1 MSLMYSDLILS
12 LRVSWPLGF
21 IFIRSACVKLRKL
34 IFLDFMNR
42 FFFYN
47 PLKYVAK
54 PMKRSE
60 RYETEIGSIRLI
72 RLPAS

>member
-1 MSLMYSDLILS
+1 M
-12 LRVSWPLGF
+12 
-21 IFIRSACVKLRKL
+21 

-54 PMKRSE
+54 PMKRGE